1 MADANVPA
9 ANAAPNLSANPT
21 DALASTKAPVSAP
34 DIKSAA
40 APVDKVAADKL
51 KAETPAEKEVIR
63 KLKVGDTEYDETT
76 LQQMIEKAKGAD
88 KKFLEASKAR
98 KEALRFFKMA
108 KENPREFLA
117 QTGLDPKKF
126 AYDEVAED
134 IKNKLRDPRE
144 VELEQATKRLKEFE
158 AKEEAEKARVKQDK
172 QDKEAAAWKNKFE
185 QDIIDALETTP
196 TIPKNGFTVAKVAKY
211 IATVREKTGVLLS
224 AKEVV
229 SVIEKDIQSEMKGIL
244 TGADAQ
250 KLIALIGEEGLA
262 VLRKY
267 DLERLKD
274 PLKGGKGGSGIPEEK
289 PKAKRW
295 NSASEFWKSI
305 DKDAKA
311 ERGE

>member
-9 ANAAPNLSANPT
+9 VPATPAVPAAT
-21 DALASTKAPVSAP
+21 DAKVIAP
-34 DIKSAA
+34 DIKTAA
-40 APVDKVAADKL
+40 APVDKAAAEKLVAA
-51 KAETPAEKEVIR
+51 TPAEKEVIR
-63 KLKVGDTEYDETT
+63 KLRVGDTEYDETT
-76 LQQMIEKAKGAD
+76 LQQMIEKSKGAD

-108 KENPREFLA
+108 KENPRQFLE

-144 VELEQATKRLKEFE
+144 VELEKATKRLEEFE
-158 AKEEAEKARVKQDK
+158 AKETAEKAKLAEEKQTR
-172 QDKEAAAWKNKFE
+172 EAMAWKAKFE
-185 QDIIDALETTP
+185 QDIIEALETTP
-196 TIPKNGFTVAKVAKY
+196 SIPKNGFTVAKVAQY

-229 SVIEKDIQSEMKGIL
+229 HVIEKDIQSEVKGIL
-244 TGADAQ
+244 TGADAE

-267 DLERLKD
+267 DLARIKD
-274 PLKGGKGGSGIPEEK
+274 PLKNGTSASGTSDK
-289 PKAKRW
+289 PKAPRW
-295 NSASEFWKSI
+295 KNSNDFWKSI
-305 DKDAKA
+305 DKNAKA